1 MSNTFPLR
9 ILLHAI
15 EGDLLKKP
23 GDQDYKRKKN
33 IHLANTE

>member
-15 EGDLLKKP
+15 EGDLKKP